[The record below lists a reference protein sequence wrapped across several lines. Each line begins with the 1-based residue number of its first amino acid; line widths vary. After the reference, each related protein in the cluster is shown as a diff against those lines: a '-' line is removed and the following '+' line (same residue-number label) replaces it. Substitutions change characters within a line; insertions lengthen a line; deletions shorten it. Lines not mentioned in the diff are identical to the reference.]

1 MSSEKELNVHL
12 LYMRDTIEDALEV
25 AKEGDTEKTLA
36 FLEKALKR
44 VEQKLYQNP
53 PLTAD

>member
-53 PLTAD
+53 PLTTD